1 MQKHKQMQSS
11 TEEDYLK
18 AIFKLSTNIKNGVST
33 NSIAEELNTKASS
46 VTDMVKKLSEKG
58 LVNYIKYQGS
68 SLSKEGEMIALK
80 IIRKHRLWEVFLV
93 EKLKFGWDEIHDIAE
108 QLEHIRS
115 PKLVDRLDEHL
126 GFPKTDPH
134 GDPIPNKKGEFP
146 VQKMVTLDKL
156 SVNDKGILIGVSEDS
171 KDFLNYLDGIQL
183 QLGSSIEVLDFFAF
197 DKSLKIKVNNDLE
210 VTISHKVSSNL
221 NVSKAK

>member
-1 MQKHKQMQSS
+1 
-11 TEEDYLK
+11 
-18 AIFKLSTNIKNGVST
+18 
-33 NSIAEELNTKASS
+33 
-46 VTDMVKKLSEKG
+46 MVKKLSEKG
-58 LVNYIKYQGS
+58 LVNYIKYQGT

-156 SVNDKGILIGVSEDS
+156 NVNDKGILIGVSEDS